1 MDEIKNIIH
10 INNIKRGVK
19 EKWKKEQRK
28 QSISKSW
35 E

>member
-19 EKWKKEQRK
+19 EKWKEQRRLD
-28 QSISKSW
+28 ISKNW